1 MYKKTNKPR
10 GRPKKPKQPRE
21 TKFPKDIPRCT
32 DVGKKCKFTVLKMST
47 AEWKIWNKTKNLD
60 EAPLQCEHCGL
71 MPAKKARGIRW

>member
-32 DVGKKCKFTVLKMST
+32 DVGKKCKFTVLKIST
-47 AEWKIWNKTKNLD
+47 AEYFERRKNNTLD
-60 EAPLQCEHCGL
+60 EAPRACEHCKR
-71 MPAKKARGIRW
+71 MPRHGRMPKD